1 MGDLH
6 GLTNIALSCSAIV
19 AGRFVFGLDWVC
31 SIFLFFPAGGLSRR
45 ILANDGKGMVKFA
58 ATLALYP
65 FVTTITPFVLRLCL
79 DKMVRTGNTSNEV
92 GTIVL
97 TAIVVLVLLLGVFAV
112 ATFISNCI
120 GEFSVPAKVHA
131 VVARTMLS
139 LTTLLV
145 MGVAIK
151 LMQEV
156 DARYI
161 HIPHS
166 LKMVFSIMLIV
177 AAAFMLT
184 RVFSG
189 KIPLRAAKIPLKT
202 LKPPSSVKLELHP
215 NLKMS
220 SVVGMDKAKEQIWLR
235 LIEPV
240 RNPDRARHYG
250 LKIGGGVLLYGPPG
264 TGKTMLA
271 RAVAGELNLPFY
283 MITSADVFGKFVGE
297 SERNIKRIFGEA
309 RRNPLSVVFIDELET
324 LFPKRTA
331 DVHETTRKVI
341 SLLLQELDGLDASKN
356 PILLLGA
363 TNVPWMV
370 DEAFLRPGRFDV
382 KIFVDLPDA
391 DARWQMLVAAFANGK
406 VPYERGLVEYMAERT
421 AHYSGADLNGVM
433 DRIRQLAYAR
443 NARCYN
449 RALADEAIA
458 SVTPSANGELVE
470 RIKNWESSQAYL
482 A

>member
-6 GLTNIALSCSAIV
+6 ELTNFVSGCSAIM

-31 SIFLFFPAGGLSRR
+31 SIFLYFPASGLSRR
-45 ILANDGKGMVKFA
+45 ILANDGKGIVKFA
-58 ATLALYP
+58 STIALYP
-65 FVTTITPFVLRLCL
+65 FVTIATPFVLRLCL
-79 DKMVRTGNTSNEV
+79 DKMVHTGNASNEV

-97 TAIVVLVLLLGVFAV
+97 TAIIVLVLLLGASVV
-112 ATFISNCI
+112 AAFIANCF
-120 GEFSVPAKVHA
+120 GGFSIPAKVHV
-131 VVARTMLS
+131 VVARAMLS
-139 LTTLLV
+139 FTTLFV
-145 MGVAIK
+145 MGVVLR

-166 LKMVFSIMLIV
+166 LKVAFSVMLI
-177 AAAFMLT
+177 AASAFMLT
-184 RVFSG
+184 RVLSG
-189 KIPLRAAKIPLKT
+189 KIPLRTAKVPKT
-202 LKPPSSVKLELHP
+202 LKPSSSVRLESHP
-215 NLKMS
+215 NVKMS
-220 SVVGMDKAKEQIWLR
+220 GVVGMDKAKEQIRLR

-240 RNPDRARHYG
+240 RNPGRARRYG

-283 MITSADVFGKFVGE
+283 MITAADVFGKFVGE
-297 SERNIKRIFGEA
+297 SERNIKRIFTEA
-309 RRNPLSVVFIDELET
+309 RKNPISVVFIDELET

-391 DARWQMLVAAFANGK
+391 DARWKMLNAAFANGT
-406 VPYERGLVEYMAERT
+406 VPHERGLVEYMAEQT

-443 NARCYN
+443 NVRCYN
-449 RALADEAIA
+449 IALADEAIA

-470 RIKNWESSQAYL
+470 RIKSWERVTS
-482 A
+482 

>member
-6 GLTNIALSCSAIV
+6 GLTNFTLGCSAIA

-31 SIFLFFPAGGLSRR
+31 AIFLYFPASGLSRR
-45 ILANDGKGMVKFA
+45 ILANDGKGIVKFVSA
-58 ATLALYP
+58 LALYP
-65 FVTTITPFVLRLCL
+65 FVTLLAPFVLRLCL
-79 DKMVRTGNTSNEV
+79 DKIKRTGNPSDEI
-92 GTIVL
+92 GPIVL
-97 TAIVVLVLLLGVFAV
+97 TAIIVLVLLLGVFVV
-112 ATFISNCI
+112 ASFIANCF
-120 GEFSVPAKVHA
+120 GRFSFPAKVHA
-131 VVARTMLS
+131 VLTKAMLS
-139 LTTLLV
+139 FTALFV
-145 MGVAIK
+145 MVVALR

-166 LKMVFSIMLIV
+166 MKMAFSILFV
-177 AAAFMLT
+177 AASAFMLT
-184 RVFSG
+184 RVFLG
-189 KIPLRAAKIPLKT
+189 KVPVRTMEVPKT
-202 LKPPSSVKLELHP
+202 LKPPSSVRLETHP
-215 NLKMS
+215 DVKMS
-220 SVVGMDKAKEQIWLR
+220 DVVGMDKAKEQIRLR

-240 RNPDRARHYG
+240 RNPDRARRYG

-283 MITSADVFGKFVGE
+283 MITSADVFGKYVGE
-297 SERNIKRIFGEA
+297 SERNIKRIFDEA
-309 RRNPLSVVFIDELET
+309 RKNPLSVVFIDELET
-324 LFPKRTA
+324 LFPKRTS

-341 SLLLQELDGLDASKN
+341 SLLLQELDGLDTNKN

-382 KIFVDLPDA
+382 KVFVDLPDA
-391 DARWQMLVAAFANGK
+391 DARRMMLSASFANGK
-406 VPYERGLVEYMAERT
+406 VPREHGLTAYMAERT

-449 RALADEAIA
+449 RVLADEAIA

-470 RIKNWESSQAYL
+470 RIKNWEHS
-482 A
+482 